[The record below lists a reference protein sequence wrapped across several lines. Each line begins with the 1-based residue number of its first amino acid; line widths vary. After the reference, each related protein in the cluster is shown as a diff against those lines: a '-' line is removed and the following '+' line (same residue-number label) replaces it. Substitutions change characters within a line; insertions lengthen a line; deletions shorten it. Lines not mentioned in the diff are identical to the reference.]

1 MKNDNINDKRKRKL
15 TKENNTFRVSLA
27 ETESNMKANDENLK
41 EELKRREF
49 IEAHEESNSEY
60 DNDESE
66 TEDTIEE
73 CEKVRSFLDNK
84 RQQKDFAN
92 LDYRCKLCNYGVNSK
107 ILLKVHMTTEH
118 GIEYNSAI

>member
-49 IEAHEESNSEY
+49 IEAHEESDSE
-60 DNDESE
+60 NDE
-66 TEDTIEE
+66 TEDTIKE
-73 CEKVRSFLDNK
+73 CEKI
-84 RQQKDFAN
+84 Q
-92 LDYRCKLCNYGVNSK
+92 
-107 ILLKVHMTTEH
+107 
-118 GIEYNSAI
+118 

>member
-1 MKNDNINDKRKRKL
+1 
-15 TKENNTFRVSLA
+15 
-27 ETESNMKANDENLK
+27 MKANDEKYVTENTIANEKLK

-49 IEAHEESNSEY
+49 FEAHEESDSE
-60 DNDESE
+60 NDE

-92 LDYRCKLCNYGVNSK
+92 LDYKCKLCNYGVNSK
-107 ILLKVHMTTEH
+107 ILLKVHMTTEL
-118 GIEYNSAI
+118 GMAYNPAI